1 MTELFITGLPFAA
14 TEETIVEFFSDD
26 QCTSVELQ
34 RYEDGRS
41 KGRAFVRF
49 EDEDTA
55 QKVFDGRKEMEMEGR
70 KLFIDFTGSKSV
82 FGCKLFVK
90 GLPWGA
96 TEEEVAA
103 LECFAGVE
111 SVEILK
117 FEDGKSKGVGFL
129 KFGTFEDAE
138 AAFNRRME
146 AEMDDRR
153 LWLDFT
159 GPRSRFKNGSRGRGR
174 GRGRGGFRGRG
185 RGGFNKNFNDE
196 NGHNNENRSENYVNS
211 GAGDV

>member
-1 MTELFITGLPFAA
+1 MTELFITGLPFSA
-14 TEETIVEFFSDD
+14 TEETILDFFADD

-34 RYEDGRS
+34 RYDDGRS

-49 EDEDTA
+49 ENEETA

-103 LECFAGVE
+103 LECFVGVE
-111 SVEILK
+111 SVEILR

-129 KFGTFEDAE
+129 KFETFEDAE
-138 AAFNRRME
+138 AAFNRRNE

-159 GPRSRFKNGSRGRGR
+159 GPRSRFKNGSRGRGGFR

-185 RGGFNKNFNDE
+185 RGGFNKNYDE
-196 NGHNNENRSENYVNS
+196 HRSDNYVNA

>member
-1 MTELFITGLPFAA
+1 MTELFITGLPFSA

-34 RYEDGRS
+34 RYDDGRS

-96 TEEEVAA
+96 AEEEVAE

-111 SVEILK
+111 SVEILR

-129 KFGTFEDAE
+129 KFETFEDAE
-138 AAFNRRME
+138 AAFNRRNE
-146 AEMDDRR
+146 AEMDGRR

-159 GPRSRFKNGSRGRGR
+159 EVFENFKMC
-174 GRGRGGFRGRG
+174 
-185 RGGFNKNFNDE
+185 KNE
-196 NGHNNENRSENYVNS
+196 IPQK
-211 GAGDV
+211 

>member
-138 AAFNRRME
+138 ALSTGGWKQKWTIGGCGLILLAHDLDSRTVREVEDVDEVEADSE
-146 AEMDDRR
+146 AE
-153 LWLDFT
+153 
-159 GPRSRFKNGSRGRGR
+159 
-174 GRGRGGFRGRG
+174 
-185 RGGFNKNFNDE
+185 
-196 NGHNNENRSENYVNS
+196 
-211 GAGDV
+211 AGVDSTRTSTTKMAITTKTDQKTM

>member
-1 MTELFITGLPFAA
+1 MTELFITGLPFSA
-14 TEETIVEFFSDD
+14 TEESIQDFFSD
-26 QCTSVELQ
+26 QSCSSVELQ
-34 RYEDGRS
+34 RYDDGRS

-49 EDEDTA
+49 SDEDSA
-55 QKVFDGRKEMEMEGR
+55 QDVFDGRKDVEMEGR

-96 TEEEVAA
+96 TEEEVAD
-103 LECFAGVE
+103 LECFSGVE
-111 SVEILK
+111 SVEILR

-129 KFGTFEDAE
+129 KFQTFEDAE
-138 AAFNRRME
+138 AAFNRRTE
-146 AEMDDRR
+146 AEMDGRR

-159 GPRSRFKNGSRGRGR
+159 GPRSRFKNGSRGRG
-174 GRGRGGFRGRG
+174 GFRGGFRGRG
-185 RGGFNKNFNDE
+185 RGGYNKNYQ
-196 NGHNNENRSENYVNS
+196 NGGEHRNSNYA

>member
-1 MTELFITGLPFAA
+1 MTELFITGLPFSA

-26 QCTSVELQ
+26 KCTSVELQ
-34 RYEDGRS
+34 RYDDGRS

-96 TEEEVAA
+96 TEEEVAE

-111 SVEILK
+111 SVEILR

-129 KFGTFEDAE
+129 KFGTVEDNCILRTDCILRTEDAE
-138 AAFNRRME
+138 AAFNSRNE

-159 GPRSRFKNGSRGRGR
+159 EVF
-174 GRGRGGFRGRG
+174 
-185 RGGFNKNFNDE
+185 E
-196 NGHNNENRSENYVNS
+196 N
-211 GAGDV
+211 